1 MKLTRLFVVLLTLM
15 LVFGLLAGCSAKSAG
30 SMEAPLYNGDYL
42 ADKAPEASIESNSSL
57 KESADGTSQSGA
69 LKSQKLIKTVSI
81 NAETEEL
88 DTLLA
93 NIDTRIAELNGYVE
107 ARQVYN
113 GNPNS
118 SRSRYADLTVR
129 IPVDA
134 LDQFVD
140 HVSEA
145 SNIVSSN
152 EDTQD
157 VTLTYVATES
167 RINAL
172 RTEEKRLL
180 ELLAKAQTM
189 DDLLLIEARLSEVR
203 AELEK
208 HTSQLRLYDNLVDYA
223 TINLNLQEVKR
234 YTVVDE
240 PETVWERIG
249 SGFMESLQD
258 LGDFGVELFVF
269 IIVAL
274 PYLVLI
280 AAVVVTVILLIK
292 RGRRKKLKKA
302 QQKQEEN
309 PQ

>member
-1 MKLTRLFVVLLTLM
+1 MKLRKLFAVLLTLM
-15 LVFGLLAGCSAKSAG
+15 LVLGLLAGCGAKSAG
-30 SMEAPLYNGDYL
+30 SMESPFYNGDYL
-42 ADKAPEASIESNSSL
+42 ADRAPEASIESNSSL

-69 LKSQKLIKTVSI
+69 LKSQKLIKTVTI

-93 NIDTRIAELNGYVE
+93 NIDTRITELNGYVE

-208 HTSQLRLYDNLVDYA
+208 HTSQLRLYDNLVDYG
-223 TINLNLQEVKR
+223 TVHLSITETQVF
-234 YTVVDE
+234 TVVE
-240 PETVWERIG
+240 EETLWQRIG
-249 SGFMESLQD
+249 SGLRENWKSLAETAED
-258 LGDFGVELFVF
+258 VFVF
-269 IIVAL
+269 LVTSL
-274 PYLVLI
+274 PYLIPL
-280 AAVVVTVILLIK
+280 AAAGALTILVVKLAN
-292 RGRRKKLKKA
+292 RKKPV
-302 QQKQEEN
+302 QKEKSQEEKE
-309 PQ
+309 

>member
-1 MKLTRLFVVLLTLM
+1 MKLTKLFAALMTLL
-15 LVFGLLAGCSAKSAG
+15 LVFGLLAGCSAPTAANKGQAYDEYLYDNAPGAESD
-30 SMEAPLYNGDYL
+30 SMLN
-42 ADKAPEASIESNSSL
+42 
-57 KESADGTSQSGA
+57 ESATGTSQAGA
-69 LKSQKLIKTVSI
+69 PQNQKLIKTVRI
-81 NAETEEL
+81 NAETEDL
-88 DTLLA
+88 DSLLSQ
-93 NIDTRIAELNGYVE
+93 IDERITELNGYVE

-113 GNPNS
+113 GSPNS

-129 IPVDA
+129 IPVEA
-134 LDQFVD
+134 LNQFVD
-140 HVSEA
+140 HVSET
-145 SNIVSSN
+145 SNIVSSS

-203 AELEK
+203 SELEK
-208 HTSQLRLYDNLVDYA
+208 HTSQLRLYDNLVDYG
-223 TINLNLQEVKR
+223 TIHLNLQEVKR

-269 IIVAL
+269 LIVGL
-274 PYLVLI
+274 PYLVLF
-280 AAVVVTVILLIK
+280 AAVAVAVILLIK
-292 RGRRKKLKKA
+292 HRKAKKQKKA
-302 QQKQEEN
+302 N
-309 PQ
+309 PPQAEDPQ